1 MLCSSIASAV
11 ICESARLA
19 RQSGSA
25 ASIAPSQS
33 LSPRSPHA
41 RLATIIEQLATITR
55 TDNERRAARD
65 SRQNQVLADGEEAAR
80 ERVQKLLAAEQA
92 RVKKLEEQQ
101 AKMSTTLR

>member
-1 MLCSSIASAV
+1 M
-11 ICESARLA
+11 
-19 RQSGSA
+19 
-25 ASIAPSQS
+25 
-33 LSPRSPHA
+33 SPRSPHA